1 MDSKAISRR
10 LDALQKIA
18 DRGKPCKVVV
28 TFTDGSSTT
37 TTDPAG
43 AIGIFRERGLSG
55 YIAAFTPDR
64 PEYDGLCG
72 ALSVLCH
79 PVPDRRIEDFE

>member
-37 TTDPAG
+37 TDPSG
-43 AIGIFRERGLSG
+43 AITIFRERGSFG
-55 YIAAFTPDR
+55 DISSFTPDR

-79 PVPDRRIEDFE
+79 PVPNREVADFE

>member
-1 MDSKAISRR
+1 MGIDRKIEAMRERLERSRP
-10 LDALQKIA
+10 AKIMI
-18 DRGKPCKVVV
+18 
-28 TFTDGSSTT
+28 TFADGSST

-43 AIGIFRERGLSG
+43 AIDIFRARGPSG
-55 YIAAFTPDR
+55 NIAAFTPDS

-72 ALSVLCH
+72 ALSALCH

>member
-10 LDALQKIA
+10 LDALQQIA

-28 TFTDGSSTT
+28 TFTDGSSTI
-37 TTDPAG
+37 TDPTG
-43 AIGIFRERGLSG
+43 AINLFRERGPFG
-55 YIAAFTPDR
+55 DIAAFTPDR
-64 PEYDGLCG
+64 AEYDGLCG
-72 ALSVLCH
+72 ALTVICH

>member
-37 TTDPAG
+37 TT
-43 AIGIFRERGLSG
+43 
-55 YIAAFTPDR
+55 AFTPDR

>member
-10 LDALQKIA
+10 LDALRKIV

-37 TTDPAG
+37 TDPAG
-43 AIGIFRERGLSG
+43 AIDIFRERGPSG
-55 YIAAFTPDR
+55 NIAAFTPGR
-64 PEYDGLCG
+64 PEYDGLCS

>member
-10 LDALQKIA
+10 LAALQQIA

-37 TTDPAG
+37 TDPGG
-43 AIGIFRERGLSG
+43 ALDILRERDPLGEIESFQADQPVWRDWARML
-55 YIAAFTPDR
+55 TV
-64 PEYDGLCG
+64 
-72 ALSVLCH
+72 VLH
-79 PVPDRRIEDFE
+79 PAPNRRIEDFE